1 MDRQR
6 AGAGLQQTGIRQ
18 GRPRLA
24 AIHLVRVRGRRA
36 EVEEGRVHR
45 LLPAARC
52 GGVAGGVV
60 AVDVGQ
66 WRRLDDVK
74 REMVDQQPAEP
85 ASTAGPAHARQHRQG
100 HRTQPGQDQPH
111 RRLLGRVRS
120 GPRRDDRD
128 HAARNLPDD
137 LDEGLERPV
146 GVRAL
151 AAGQHE
157 HPAVHPRRAG
167 RADGI
172 QPAGQHR
179 DGEGVPRLRLPEE
192 QLPQV
197 RADRGLPADDT
208 FGEPGD
214 DLRPSGRCRD
224 RPAAEGEVLP
234 VHQRRLEQGAKR
246 GAEPAR
252 HRDESE
258 HQPHAGTQLAAAD
271 SAIVRMT
278 SPIVA
283 GADQSAPATARALR
297 PGQRGGSGLRRFLR
311 ALSPLWW
318 LGPTLLLMALIIIY
332 PAIEMIRTSF
342 LKVNSIGLS
351 QGTNGLANFRQLFAE
366 PALGHV
372 IANTVLWVLLVV
384 AVTILISL
392 ALAQYLN
399 KRFAGRRFVRLALV
413 VVGIIVSLPIIS
425 YVLLAG
431 LQAVPGDLYDV
442 ARVDGG
448 GPFEVYRRVTLP
460 LLKPALLVSVV
471 LNTIYV
477 FNSFPIIWVITGK
490 IPGNSTDTTITFM
503 YKVAFTYRLNVGE
516 AAALSV
522 LNVLFLILVVSFYLR
537 RVRWTETGEHAVV
550 TGGKGADGSVTG
562 RVARGWRAALRERL
576 SAIAGRA
583 ASAAR
588 GATAPA
594 SRTLAVVGRAL
605 AVVGRA
611 LAVVGRALARAW
623 SPVRSAGLP
632 AVGLVVAAF
641 FLAPYAVM
649 FLSALKSNNDLFHSP
664 ALYVPTHWEWGNF
677 ASVWSKIPLAAYLI
691 NSLVIAGVA
700 TVIVL
705 TVSLPAAYFT
715 ARHSFRGR
723 RAFLYAVLVT
733 QMFAP
738 VALVIGIY
746 REFGLVDN
754 FLQNNGAPFG
764 AVNTFWSII
773 AVNAAFNLAFSIWIL
788 NGYLA
793 SIPKEIED
801 AAMVDG
807 AGRIRTMTR
816 VVLPLAKPGI
826 VTAVIFTFIQVWNEF
841 VVAETIFNDPTRNRE
856 TLTVGINAF
865 VGLYQTQYQYLFVA
879 SIIGI
884 VPVVILFA
892 VIERF
897 LVGGLTAGSI
907 R

>member
-1 MDRQR
+1 
-6 AGAGLQQTGIRQ
+6 
-18 GRPRLA
+18 
-24 AIHLVRVRGRRA
+24 
-36 EVEEGRVHR
+36 
-45 LLPAARC
+45 
-52 GGVAGGVV
+52 
-60 AVDVGQ
+60 
-66 WRRLDDVK
+66 
-74 REMVDQQPAEP
+74 
-85 ASTAGPAHARQHRQG
+85 
-100 HRTQPGQDQPH
+100 
-111 RRLLGRVRS
+111 
-120 GPRRDDRD
+120 
-128 HAARNLPDD
+128 
-137 LDEGLERPV
+137 
-146 GVRAL
+146 
-151 AAGQHE
+151 
-157 HPAVHPRRAG
+157 
-167 RADGI
+167 
-172 QPAGQHR
+172 
-179 DGEGVPRLRLPEE
+179 
-192 QLPQV
+192 
-197 RADRGLPADDT
+197 
-208 FGEPGD
+208 
-214 DLRPSGRCRD
+214 
-224 RPAAEGEVLP
+224 
-234 VHQRRLEQGAKR
+234 
-246 GAEPAR
+246 
-252 HRDESE
+252 
-258 HQPHAGTQLAAAD
+258 
-271 SAIVRMT
+271 MT

-318 LGPTLLLMALIIIY
+318 LGPTLLLMALIIVY

-399 KRFAGRRFVRLALV
+399 KRFAGRRFVRLALIV
-413 VVGIIVSLPIIS
+413 PWAASLVMTSTVWRYIYEGSYGMLNRVLADLGIIHSPVEWFKDDATAFWCLIVVGIIVSLPFS
-425 YVLLAG
+425 TYVLLAG
-431 LQAVPGDLYDV
+431 LQAVPGDLYDA

-562 RVARGWRAALRERL
+562 GVARGWRGALRERL

-611 LAVVGRALARAW
+611 LAVVGRALTRAW